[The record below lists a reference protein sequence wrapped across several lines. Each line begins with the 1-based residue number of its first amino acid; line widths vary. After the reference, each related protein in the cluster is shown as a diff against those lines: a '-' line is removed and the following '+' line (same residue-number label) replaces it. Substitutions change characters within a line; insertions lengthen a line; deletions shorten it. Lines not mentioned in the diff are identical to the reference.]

1 MNESQNMA
9 KQTDTTSI
17 FRALALLA
25 LLLLLAAA
33 ALVYLGGQGGGSPEL
48 AALSQAMPQRTADA
62 IAGRDGAF
70 DALQQDVNRLAQLR
84 RGGNVPGDSSDWQR
98 L

>member
-1 MNESQNMA
+1 MTESQEMA
-9 KQTDTTSI
+9 KQTDMTSI
-17 FRALALLA
+17 FRSLALLA

-33 ALVYLGGQGGGSPEL
+33 ALVYLGAQGGGNPEL

-70 DALQQDVNRLAQLR
+70 DRICGLR
-84 RGGNVPGDSSDWQR
+84 RDRQTIS
-98 L
+98 